1 MTSNNDKTFITVFYK
16 LSFLSTK
23 HEKQFEFFMSEG
35 YNENYVYGLESIF
48 TKDDSKSKIMQ
59 ITASLK

>member
-1 MTSNNDKTFITVFYK
+1 MTSNNDKTFITAFYK
-16 LSFLSTK
+16 LSFFSQRNMKSNLN
-23 HEKQFEFFMSEG
+23 FFILEG

-48 TKDDSKSKIMQ
+48 RKDDSKIMQ